1 MIAPEM
7 IAQAFANTFNPM
19 CLFLI
24 WFGTV
29 IGIIFG
35 SIPGLSATMA
45 VVLFLPLTFGMETT
59 QGLAL
64 LCGLY
69 MGGIS
74 GGLISAILLKIPG
87 TPSSIS
93 TVFDGGPMAERGEA
107 GRALGVGILYS
118 FLGSILGIFALMFV
132 SPLLARVCLLFGA
145 ADYFA
150 VAVFALSI
158 IASLSGKDM
167 LNGLIAGLI
176 GIMLSTVGMAPI
188 DAVVRFTFGNYQLM
202 SGFDITVLL
211 IGVFAITD
219 IIISGFERE
228 HLADKMEKKKYQ
240 LKGYGLSVQEFIQQ
254 IPNTIISAVIGIGI
268 GILPGIGGST
278 SGLLAYTAAR
288 NRSKYPEKFGTGI
301 IDGVIASECANNA
314 TIGGSMIPLLCMG
327 IPGNTVSAIFLGGLQ
342 VHAISPGPLI
352 FNKSGQYV
360 YGIYLALIV
369 SSVCMLVFERLGLPI
384 FVKLLDIPKHILLPC
399 IVVMCAVGGYSANS
413 RVFDVQCI
421 LLFGLLGLLFKVLKI
436 PSTPLIIGFIVGSMF
451 EENLRQALQA
461 GHGSWSIFL
470 TRPIAMAFF
479 IITVVSCFLTV
490 RKNIQE
496 KKRAEAAGEEFDT
509 AEEEG

>member
-59 QGLAL
+59 L
-64 LCGLY
+64 
-69 MGGIS
+69 
-74 GGLISAILLKIPG
+74 
-87 TPSSIS
+87 
-93 TVFDGGPMAERGEA
+93 VDGGPMAERGEA

-228 HLADKMEKKKYQ
+228 HLADKMEK
-240 LKGYGLSVQEFIQQ
+240 
-254 IPNTIISAVIGIGI
+254 
-268 GILPGIGGST
+268 
-278 SGLLAYTAAR
+278 TAA
-288 NRSKYPEKFGTGI
+288 
-301 IDGVIASECANNA
+301 
-314 TIGGSMIPLLCMG
+314 
-327 IPGNTVSAIFLGGLQ
+327 
-342 VHAISPGPLI
+342 
-352 FNKSGQYV
+352 
-360 YGIYLALIV
+360 
-369 SSVCMLVFERLGLPI
+369 
-384 FVKLLDIPKHILLPC
+384 
-399 IVVMCAVGGYSANS
+399 
-413 RVFDVQCI
+413 
-421 LLFGLLGLLFKVLKI
+421 LFG
-436 PSTPLIIGFIVGSMF
+436 
-451 EENLRQALQA
+451 
-461 GHGSWSIFL
+461 
-470 TRPIAMAFF
+470 
-479 IITVVSCFLTV
+479 C
-490 RKNIQE
+490 
-496 KKRAEAAGEEFDT
+496 
-509 AEEEG
+509 

>member
-288 NRSKYPEKFGTGI
+288 NRSKYPEKFGTGNI
-301 IDGVIASECANNA
+301 GALVAQKAHFGFNMNVIAYDPFAKNVPEYIHLVEDRDEIFKQADFVSLHVPALPS
-314 TIGGSMIPLLCMG
+314 TIHSVSDREFDLMKETAYLI
-327 IPGNTVSAIFLGGLQ
+327 NTARGAI
-342 VHAISPGPLI
+342 VDEP
-352 FNKSGQYV
+352 
-360 YGIYLALIV
+360 ALI
-369 SSVCMLVFERLGLPI
+369 R
-384 FVKLLDIPKHILLPC
+384 
-399 IVVMCAVGGYSANS
+399 
-413 RVFDVQCI
+413 
-421 LLFGLLGLLFKVLKI
+421 
-436 PSTPLIIGFIVGSMF
+436 
-451 EENLRQALQA
+451 AL
-461 GHGSWSIFL
+461 
-470 TRPIAMAFF
+470 
-479 IITVVSCFLTV
+479 
-490 RKNIQE
+490 QE
-496 KKRAEAAGEEFDT
+496 KKIAGAGLDTVEKEPFDLDNPLLSMENVVVAPHIGGATQEASTRSSVACAIAIDDFFAGRTPKFVVPELRELI
-509 AEEEG
+509 AK